1 MTEHTAIVVIDMIP
15 GCLNEEG
22 RIRDPRQLETQIK
35 AIAKLAATRKPTYL
49 IECGRYNG
57 KYGPTLPEITN
68 AAHEP
73 IVILKKDQSAFYG
86 TNLDQQLNARGI
98 HTIAL
103 AGVNTNWCIRSTAVH
118 ARDLGYDLI
127 TSPDLLG
134 DFEWAD
140 PTIKRNTNEGL
151 EYLKR
156 NAEFHETVDDV
167 IERIKSNDLRRL
179 SSISTAV

>member
-1 MTEHTAIVVIDMIP
+1 MTEHTAIVIVDMIP
-15 GCLNEEG
+15 GCLQEEG
-22 RIRDPRQLETQIK
+22 RIRDPQQLETQIS
-35 AIAKLAATRKPTYL
+35 AIAKLVATRKPTYL

-57 KYGPTLPEITN
+57 KYGPTLPQISS

-73 IVILKKDQSAFYG
+73 IIILKKDQSAFYG
-86 TNLDQQLNARGI
+86 TTLDEQLEARGI

-103 AGVNTNWCIRSTAVH
+103 AGVNTNWCIRATAAH

-140 PTIKRNTNEGL
+140 PTIKRNAGAGL
-151 EYLKR
+151 DYLR
-156 NAEFHETVDDV
+156 ENTRFCDSVDQV
-167 IERIKSNDLRRL
+167 IEQINRTCL
-179 SSISTAV
+179 